1 MDNTAEQLKRC
12 PMCSCTRID
21 LVTTYPHAFT
31 LMLAYECNACG
42 VRTKWCANDVEAR
55 KMWNTRADSGEA
67 VAWLV
72 ESEKAG
78 RVSSELHELSA
89 DKVVADVVREYGDAY
104 GATTKRPLFTHP
116 PRATADEVRDAER
129 YRYLR
134 DSGDDSIYVIRFD
147 IEGDTP
153 INGTEV
159 DKTIDAALVTRE
171 ARKMWNTRADS
182 GDDAKPDGD
191 KDLRD
196 IIKAW
201 RGPWR
206 GNDSAN
212 LAAMQATRTCA
223 DRLERALDKRA
234 GA

>member
-1 MDNTAEQLKRC
+1 MTNDNTAEQLKRC

-89 DKVVADVVREYGDAY
+89 DKVIADVVREYGDAY

-116 PRATADEVRDAER
+116 RRVTADEVRDA
-129 YRYLR
+129 
-134 DSGDDSIYVIRFD
+134 S
-147 IEGDTP
+147 
-153 INGTEV
+153 
-159 DKTIDAALVTRE
+159 
-171 ARKMWNTRADS
+171 
-182 GDDAKPDGD
+182 
-191 KDLRD
+191 
-196 IIKAW
+196 
-201 RGPWR
+201 
-206 GNDSAN
+206 
-212 LAAMQATRTCA
+212 
-223 DRLERALDKRA
+223 RLEWLDEQVKQGTRIEFAKGLFGNSVEIGLRSPPRAFVQDTVRDAIDVALARCGE
-234 GA
+234 GANGRR